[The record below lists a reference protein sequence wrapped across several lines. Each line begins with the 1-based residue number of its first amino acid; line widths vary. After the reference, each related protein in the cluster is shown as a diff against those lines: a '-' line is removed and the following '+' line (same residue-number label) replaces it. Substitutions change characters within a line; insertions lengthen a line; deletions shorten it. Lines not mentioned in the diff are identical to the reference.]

1 MSIRPGKINR
11 TGVDTWKV
19 WNIIRGSTV
28 KHYRPFGLV
37 KTKFS
42 VKKNTPDWYKSVRTE
57 GFFSAS
63 ASKTTADGEKVCEAQ
78 KITDSHHR
86 WDARNVICVNFKSTT
101 KRLCTQEISKKLF
114 KHFMQSVKAFSRW
127 SKIVLNTIWSTSR
140 APTCPNIVSKF
151 SVVTRFATLIHLRCR
166 KERTDKI
173 NLRFVSA
180 CHTAI

>member
-1 MSIRPGKINR
+1 
-11 TGVDTWKV
+11 
-19 WNIIRGSTV
+19 V

-86 WDARNVICVNFKSTT
+86 
-101 KRLCTQEISKKLF
+101 
-114 KHFMQSVKAFSRW
+114 
-127 SKIVLNTIWSTSR
+127 
-140 APTCPNIVSKF
+140 
-151 SVVTRFATLIHLRCR
+151 
-166 KERTDKI
+166 
-173 NLRFVSA
+173 
-180 CHTAI
+180 